1 MPGQLD
7 VQRIGN
13 PELAQEDRKEE
24 LERPDLASQIRNS
37 NG

>member
-7 VQRIGN
+7 VQRIEN

-24 LERPDLASQIRNS
+24 FERPDPVFQIRNS
-37 NG
+37 NS